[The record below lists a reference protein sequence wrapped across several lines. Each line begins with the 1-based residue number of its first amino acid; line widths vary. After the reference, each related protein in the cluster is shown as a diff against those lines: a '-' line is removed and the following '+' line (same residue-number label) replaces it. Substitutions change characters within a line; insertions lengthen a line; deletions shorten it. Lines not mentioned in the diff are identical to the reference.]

1 MGRTRRLTMAVDSTS
16 MGSGIDLNQLFQ
28 SAITGGNM
36 GNLFGGGSDN
46 MGGGMIGGLILGSL
60 LRNNG
65 NLFGGDGTAGAAGGA
80 MLRTTPEQ
88 AAANMSLMAGIGDIK
103 QAVAVGVATTETS
116 NATQTGQLSSAILQ
130 STSANQVAVAGVKDA
145 VNANSVVLMQQLN
158 QLNSNIMESKYE
170 LSRDITND
178 GEKTRA
184 LITANM
190 VTDLNNQLA
199 DLRVQRAIADNGV
212 TVTNNIN
219 QNQNQQQQ
227 QQQLGFVVNALS
239 GVVAELQRNTQSVV
253 NLGTMSGSAGSQ
265 TANNTRVNG

>member
-1 MGRTRRLTMAVDSTS
+1 MAVDSTS
-16 MGSGIDLNQLFQ
+16 TGSGIDLNQLFQ

-65 NLFGGDGTAGAAGGA
+65 NLFGGGADGGVGGAA
-80 MLRTTPEQ
+80 LRTPPEQ
-88 AAANMSLMAGIGDIK
+88 ATANMSLMAGIGDIK

-116 NATQTGQLSSAILQ
+116 NANQTGQLTSAVLQ
-130 STSANQVAVAGVKDA
+130 STSANQIAVSGVKDV
-145 VNANSVVLMQQLN
+145 VNANSVALMQQLN
-158 QLNSNIMESKYE
+158 QVNTNIMESKYE

-219 QNQNQQQQ
+219 QTQAQQQQ

-253 NLGTMSGSAGSQ
+253 NLGTMSGSAGTQ

>member
-1 MGRTRRLTMAVDSTS
+1 
-16 MGSGIDLNQLFQ
+16 
-28 SAITGGNM
+28 
-36 GNLFGGGSDN
+36 
-46 MGGGMIGGLILGSL
+46 
-60 LRNNG
+60 
-65 NLFGGDGTAGAAGGA
+65 
-80 MLRTTPEQ
+80 
-88 AAANMSLMAGIGDIK
+88 MSLMAGIGDIK

-158 QLNSNIMESKYE
+158 QVNSNIMESKYE

>member
-1 MGRTRRLTMAVDSTS
+1 MAVDSTVT
-16 MGSGIDLNQLFQ
+16 GSGIDLNQLFQ

-36 GNLFGGGSDN
+36 GNLFGSNDN

-65 NLFGGDGTAGAAGGA
+65 NLFGGNGDGAAIGAGGA
-80 MLRTTPEQ
+80 MLRTPPEQ

-116 NATQTGQLSSAILQ
+116 NANQTGQLTSAVLQ
-130 STSANQVAVAGVKDA
+130 STSANQLAVAGVKDA

-158 QLNSNIMESKYE
+158 QVNTNIMESKYE
-170 LSRDITND
+170 LSRDITAD

-219 QNQNQQQQ
+219 QNQAQQQQ

>member
-1 MGRTRRLTMAVDSTS
+1 MAVDSTS
-16 MGSGIDLNQLFQ
+16 TGSGIDLNQLFQ

-65 NLFGGDGTAGAAGGA
+65 NLFGGGADGGVGGAA
-80 MLRTTPEQ
+80 LRIPPEQ
-88 AAANMSLMAGIGDIK
+88 ATANMSLMAGIGDVK
-103 QAVAVGVATTETS
+103 QAVAVSSADANLS
-116 NATQTGQLSSAILQ
+116 NATQTTALSSQLSGIAAALTNTVTMAKDSA
-130 STSANQVAVAGVKDA
+130 T
-145 VNANSVVLMQQLN
+145 ANSITLMQQLN
-158 QLNSNIMESKYE
+158 QVNTNIMESKYE
-170 LSRDITND
+170 LAQDISND

-219 QNQNQQQQ
+219 QNQAQQQQ

>member
-1 MGRTRRLTMAVDSTS
+1 MAVDSTVT
-16 MGSGIDLNQLFQ
+16 GSGIDLNQLFQ

-36 GNLFGGGSDN
+36 GNLFGSNDN

-65 NLFGGDGTAGAAGGA
+65 NLFGGNG
-80 MLRTTPEQ
+80 
-88 AAANMSLMAGIGDIK
+88 LMAGIGDIK

-116 NATQTGQLSSAILQ
+116 NANQTGQLTSAVLQ
-130 STSANQVAVAGVKDA
+130 STSANQLAVAGVKDA

-158 QLNSNIMESKYE
+158 QVNTNIMESKYE
-170 LSRDITND
+170 LSRDITAD

-219 QNQNQQQQ
+219 QNQAQQQQ